1 MGGRALCL
9 ILLGLLAGSSYAQS
23 CSLITSN
30 VLRIDSEETF
40 IVDGH
45 GTEMNGHIRIYDFP
59 KKKGKLAEGPI
70 AVNSNNGFLGTTKFL
85 VPSKFLDK
93 DPNKKQYVYVIVDS
107 PNCKEEKVV
116 LVSYQS
122 GYIFIQTDKPI
133 YTPGSTVN
141 FRIFSMT
148 PDLKLVNKPVSAEV
162 VTPENVSV
170 QKYLQAASGIISLT
184 YKLNELASIGTW
196 TIVAMFQDNLIHN
209 YTTYFEVKEY
219 VLPSFEVKII
229 PSSKYFHF
237 KVNEFSLQIQA
248 NYLYGKPLQGVAY
261 VLFSIKKDEER
272 RSLPDTLRRV
282 TISDGEGQASLQRKD
297 LVKYFKQ
304 ETDMLEWKLSVSVTV
319 ITDSGSDMVET
330 ELNDI
335 YIVTSPYKILFT
347 KTSKFF
353 KPGMPFDLMVFV
365 TNPDGSPASRVPVVG
380 NPGPVGGSTSE
391 DGTVRLSVNTNTGI
405 SSLTISVNT
414 NDPRLMDDDKQAKA
428 EMIATAY
435 RPKSGNYLHIGVSG
449 GEKKLGEN
457 AEISFNIRTADE
469 NVNSQITHF
478 NYVILNKGRIWKVG
492 RQERAQGQ
500 HLIKILLPITAD
512 LIPSFRFL
520 AYYTVTTVAGREI
533 VADSVW
539 IDVADTCMGTLELSA
554 YQEKDKIVQAP
565 GASVNLKLKADPKA
579 QVGLVAVDKGV
590 YVMNSKNKISQTK
603 VWDSVEK
610 YDVGCT
616 PGGGAD
622 AAGVF
627 YDAGLALGNNFHGS
641 TLQRSEPLCHGTKKR
656 RRRDTAALIQTKDAQ
671 EFKYEGEE
679 RVCCRDG
686 MRELPMKISC
696 EKRAKRIQDGA
707 KCAAAF
713 LDCCNH
719 MEKIKATESL
729 KDDLA
734 RSDEDL
740 QYILDDDILSRTEF
754 PESWHWKIETMNEPE
769 INGVSTKIISLILK
783 DSITTW
789 EVLPV
794 SLSENKGICV
804 GKPYDIQVFQSFF
817 IDLRLPYAVVRNEQ
831 VEIRAILY
839 NYGNTDLNLKIFWSY
854 NEEFCSLATAKS
866 KYHQQITLRKSSSM
880 AIPFIIIPLT
890 LGYHDVE
897 VKAAGTTVADGVR
910 KKLKVVPE
918 GKRIVQNLANVIL
931 EPEARGGSLE
941 VKVKAVDLKN
951 VVPNSPIETIVTV
964 QGTAISEMVEKAI
977 DGANLNNLIVAP
989 WGCGEQNMMSMTPC
1003 VIATHYLDASN
1014 QWDRVGVERRAQAIQ
1029 FINNGLANQLKY
1041 HKEDG
1046 SYGIWIYKPSSTWL
1060 TAYVVKVFALSSD
1073 LIEVKKE
1080 ILCDSV
1086 KWLLLNRQKPDG
1098 LFEETNPV
1106 YDQDRLV
1113 GGIKTGAVEL
1123 DVTMTSFVLIAML
1136 ESETYCRDHVN
1147 NLKSSIDKA
1156 VSYIEQ
1162 QYDTITKPYSIALAS
1177 YALAKA
1183 QKLGN
1188 INKLMSAATEKNH
1201 WVEPNSH
1208 HLTLEATS
1216 YALLALVEKKEFA
1229 RSALLVRWLTEQRFH
1244 GVVYG
1249 STQATVMVFQ
1259 ATAKYLTDAPTQ
1271 TDLNMDVAFK
1281 LPGRTAST
1289 TIRLNNALNSRTE
1302 QTQKIG
1308 DFVVTATGKG
1318 QGTLSAF
1325 VSYYAIETEKEKS
1338 CNSFFLS
1345 VEAMDEPLARRPEG
1359 AHGTVSLSISF
1370 RHLKS
1375 QDSGMALVIISMMT
1389 GFAVDT
1395 DDLNKLKQGKDSFIS
1410 NYEINKGAFDK
1421 STLVLY
1427 FNKISHSEEESVK
1440 FNLHQYFKVGLI
1452 QPGSVTIRDYYSP
1465 ENYCTKFYHPQ
1476 EESKLLGKICQG
1488 EVCRCAEATCY
1499 LQQSLEEV
1507 DAGVRLD
1514 KACLVGVDYVYKIK
1528 LTEIIK
1534 PDENYYNYVV
1544 TIETVIKAGT
1554 DITAEGNKR
1563 TFITHAKC
1571 HQTLDKEI
1579 GMQIGKSFLVWGVSK
1594 DLWNVGG
1601 PGYSYLITKD
1611 TWVELWPTERECQ
1624 NPEYEQLCEELSAFS
1639 EELQFTGCPS

>member
-1 MGGRALCL
+1 MGGKALCV

-45 GTEMNGHIRIYDFP
+45 GTEINGHIRIYDYP
-59 KKKGKLAEGPI
+59 KKKAKLAEGPM
-70 AVNSNNGFLGTTKFL
+70 AVNNNNGFLGTTKFL
-85 VPSKFLDK
+85 VPSKDLDK

-141 FRIFSMT
+141 YRVFTMT
-148 PDLKLVNKPVSAEV
+148 PDLKPISKPVAV
-162 VTPENVSV
+162 HILTPESVSV
-170 QKYLQAASGIISLT
+170 EEKSQAINKGISSLT
-184 YKLNELASIGTW
+184 YKLNELASIGEW

-209 YTTYFEVKEY
+209 YTTHFEVKEY

-229 PSSKYFHF
+229 PSRKYFQF
-237 KVNEFSLQIQA
+237 EAQEFHLQIHA
-248 NYLYGKPLQGVAY
+248 DYLYGKPLQGAAY

-272 RSLPDTLRRV
+272 RSLPDTLKRIA
-282 TISDGEGQASLQRKD
+282 ISDGEGEVTLQRKD

-304 ETDMLEWKLSVSVTV
+304 ETDMLEWKLCVSVTV

-335 YIVTSPYKILFT
+335 YIVTSPYKVLFT

-353 KPGMPFDLMVFV
+353 KPGMPFELMVFV
-365 TNPDGSPASRVPVVG
+365 TNPDGSPANRVPVVG
-380 NPGPVGGSTSE
+380 NPGPVRGSTLE
-391 DGTVRLSVNTNTGI
+391 DGTVRLTVNTKTGI

-414 NDPRLMDDDKQAKA
+414 DDPQLTNDKQAKA
-428 EMIATAY
+428 EMTATAY
-435 RPKSGNYLHIGVSG
+435 IPKSGNYLHLGVSG

-457 AEISFNIRTADE
+457 ANINFVIQNADQ
-469 NVNSQITHF
+469 NVQNQITHF
-478 NYVILNKGRIWKVG
+478 NYVLLNKGRIWKVG
-492 RQERAQGQ
+492 RQERARGQ
-500 HLIKILLPITAD
+500 SFVTMLLPITAD
-512 LIPSFRFL
+512 LIPSFRIL
-520 AYYTVTTVAGREI
+520 AYYTVNTGAGREI

-539 IDVADTCMGTLELSA
+539 IDVADTCMGTLELSGN
-554 YQEKDKIVQAP
+554 QERDNQVQHP
-565 GASVNLKLKADPKA
+565 GATIKLKLKADPKA

-590 YVMNSKNKISQTK
+590 YVLNSKNKISQTK

-610 YDVGCT
+610 YDIGCT

-627 YDAGLALGNNFHGS
+627 YDTGLALGNNFHGS
-641 TLQRSEPLCHGTKKR
+641 TTQRSEPLCHGGIKKR

-671 EFKYEGEE
+671 AFKYEGEE

-713 LDCCNH
+713 LDCCKH
-719 MEKIKATESL
+719 MEKMKATESV
-729 KDDLA
+729 KDDIA
-734 RSDEDL
+734 RSNEDVE
-740 QYILDDDILSRTEF
+740 YILDDDITSRTEF
-754 PESWHWKIETMNEPE
+754 PESWLWKIETMTEPE
-769 INGVSTKIISLILK
+769 INGVSTKILNIFLK

-804 GKPYDIQVFQSFF
+804 GKPHNIQVFQPFF

-839 NYGNTDLNLKIFWSY
+839 NYGNSDLRFNIFWSY

-866 KYHQQITLRKSSSM
+866 KYRQQITLRKSSSM
-880 AIPFIIIPLT
+880 AIPFIIVPLT

-897 VKAAGTTVADGVR
+897 VKAGGIGGNAVSDGVR

-918 GKRIVQNLANVIL
+918 GKRVVQNIANIIL
-931 EPEARGGSLE
+931 EPEARGGSQE
-941 VKVKAVDLKN
+941 QEVKAVDAKN
-951 VVPNSPIETIVTV
+951 VVPNTPIETLVTV

-977 DGANLNNLIVAP
+977 DGANLNHLIVAP

-1014 QWDRVGVERRAQAIQ
+1014 QWDRVGVQRRTQAIQ
-1029 FINNGLANQLKY
+1029 FINNGLANQLSFRKG
-1041 HKEDG
+1041 DG
-1046 SYGIWIYKPSSTWL
+1046 SYSAGIHTPSSTWL

-1073 LIEVKKE
+1073 LIEVKKD

-1106 YDQDRLV
+1106 YHQEMV
-1113 GGIKTGAVEL
+1113 GGIKTGVVEL
-1123 DVTMTSFVLIAML
+1123 DTTLTSFALIAML
-1136 ESETYCRDHVN
+1136 ESETYCKDHVN
-1147 NLKSSIDKA
+1147 NLRSSIDRA

-1162 QYDTITKPYSIALAS
+1162 QYDTIRKPYSIALAS

-1216 YALLALVEKKEFA
+1216 YALLALVEKREFEL
-1229 RSALLVRWLTEQRFH
+1229 SAPLVRWLTEQRFH
-1244 GVVYG
+1244 GEVWG
-1249 STQATVMVFQ
+1249 STQATAMIFQ

-1271 TDLNMDVAFK
+1271 KDLNMDVTFK
-1281 LPGRTAST
+1281 LPGRSGST
-1289 TIRLNNALNSRTE
+1289 KIRLNNALLARSD
-1302 QTQKIG
+1302 QTQKSG
-1308 DFVVTATGKG
+1308 GFVVTATGKG

-1325 VSYYAIETEKEKS
+1325 ATYYAIETEKEKE
-1338 CNSFFLS
+1338 CNSFYLS
-1345 VEAMDEPLARRPEG
+1345 VETREEPLAKRPEG
-1359 AHGTVSLSISF
+1359 TYGTVSLNICF

-1375 QDSGMALVIISMMT
+1375 QDSGMALVMVSMMT
-1389 GFAVDT
+1389 GFGADT
-1395 DDLNKLKQGKDSFIS
+1395 NDLNKLKQGKDRFIF
-1410 NYEINKGAFDK
+1410 NFEINKGAFDK

-1427 FNKISHSEEESVK
+1427 LDKISHSEEECVK

-1452 QPGSVTIRDYYSP
+1452 QPGSVTVYDYYSP
-1465 ENYCTKFYHPQ
+1465 ENRCTKFYHAD
-1476 EESKLLGKICQG
+1476 EDSKLLGKICQG

-1507 DAGVRLD
+1507 DAGVRLE
-1514 KACLVGVDYVYKIK
+1514 KACLVGVDYVYKVK
-1528 LTEIIK
+1528 LTEVK
-1534 PDENYYNYVV
+1534 PDENYYNYAMI
-1544 TIETVIKAGT
+1544 IETVIKPGT
-1554 DITAEGNKR
+1554 DVTAKDDKR
-1563 TFITHAKC
+1563 TFISHAKC
-1571 HQTLDKEI
+1571 HRALNL
-1579 GMQIGKSFLVWGVSK
+1579 QIGKSYLVWGVSK

-1601 PGYSYLITKD
+1601 PRYSYLITKD
-1611 TWVELWPTERECQ
+1611 TWVEMWPTERECQ
-1624 NPEYEQLCEELSAFS
+1624 NPEYEQLCEELAAFN